1 MFQYKSAYPFLVAYL
16 KKFRSKFFFFFFF
29 FKVVFITEKLYTH
42 LSISKCK
49 PIIVIKKKRK
59 SEMIL
64 LDLTLEVAN
73 VVSDVA
79 V

>member
-1 MFQYKSAYPFLVAYL
+1 MFQYKSEYPFLVAYL
-16 KKFRSKFFFFFFF
+16 IKFRSKILFFFF

-42 LSISKCK
+42 LSVSKCK
-49 PIIVIKKKRK
+49 PIIVKKKRK

>member
-1 MFQYKSAYPFLVAYL
+1 MLQYKSAYPFLVAYL
-16 KKFRSKFFFFFFF
+16 KKFRSKIFFFFF

-42 LSISKCK
+42 LSVSKCK
-49 PIIVIKKKRK
+49 PIIVKKKRK

>member
-1 MFQYKSAYPFLVAYL
+1 MFQYKSEYPFLVAYL
-16 KKFRSKFFFFFFF
+16 IKFRSKILFFVF

-42 LSISKCK
+42 LSVSKCK
-49 PIIVIKKKRK
+49 PIIVKKKRK

>member
-16 KKFRSKFFFFFFF
+16 KKFRSKILFFFFF

-42 LSISKCK
+42 LSVSKCK
-49 PIIVIKKKRK
+49 PIIVKKKRK

>member
-1 MFQYKSAYPFLVAYL
+1 MFQYKSEYPFLVAHL
-16 KKFRSKFFFFFFF
+16 IKFRSKILFFFF

>member
-1 MFQYKSAYPFLVAYL
+1 MFQYKSEYPFLVAHL
-16 KKFRSKFFFFFFF
+16 IKFRSKILFFVF

-42 LSISKCK
+42 LSMSKCK
-49 PIIVIKKKRK
+49 PIIVKRK
-59 SEMIL
+59 RESEMIL

>member
-1 MFQYKSAYPFLVAYL
+1 M
-16 KKFRSKFFFFFFF
+16 
-29 FKVVFITEKLYTH
+29 FITEKLYTH

-49 PIIVIKKKRK
+49 PIIVKRK
-59 SEMIL
+59 RESEMIL

>member
-16 KKFRSKFFFFFFF
+16 IKFRSKILFFVF

-42 LSISKCK
+42 LSVSKCK
-49 PIIVIKKKRK
+49 PIIVKKKRK